1 MKVLKFQASWCQPCK
16 MLSRVVDE
24 AKDKISVPIEEVDID
39 ENTEL
44 AKKFNIRGVPTL
56 VMVDDAG
63 NTIKAKTGYLNEKQL
78 LEFVNG

>member
-16 MLSRVVDE
+16 MLSRTVEE
-24 AKDKISVPIEEVDID
+24 AKDKINVPIEEVDID

-56 VMVDDAG
+56 VLVDDSGA
-63 NTIKAKTGYLNEKQL
+63 TIRSKSGFMNEKQL

>member
-39 ENTEL
+39 ENAEL

-63 NTIKAKTGYLNEKQL
+63 NTVKSKTGYLNEKQL

>member
-16 MLSRVVDE
+16 MLSRVVEE
-24 AKDKISVPIEEVDID
+24 AKDKITVQIEEVDID

>member
-16 MLSRVVDE
+16 MLSRVVEE
-24 AKDKISVPIEEVDID
+24 AKDKITVQIEEVDID

-63 NTIKAKTGYLNEKQL
+63 NTVKSKTGYLNEKQL